1 MILVRIM
8 GFINIHP
15 LPILLLRGAELDAT
29 VVHTD
34 VSGHLMLSPG
44 AGIFAL
50 SKQKERPLG
59 PILPFQEK
67 SYLKQTIQARN
78 LTAGKLSVEFL
89 KLLLIYPMRFVERK
103 ALFP

>member
-8 GFINIHP
+8 GITNIHP
-15 LPILLLRGAELDAT
+15 LPILLPRGAELDAT

-44 AGIFAL
+44 AGIFVPSNRKKDL
-50 SKQKERPLG
+50 WW

-67 SYLKQTIQARN
+67 SYLKQTIQARK
-78 LTAGKLSVEFL
+78 LTALQ
-89 KLLLIYPMRFVERK
+89 LL
-103 ALFP
+103 